1 MTLEQVVE
9 RVGKGVSR
17 RRFLAKAGSVF
28 LGATAAILGMPLAA
42 QGLVCSYCCC
52 VCYSPGGACCS
63 GQCVWSWTC
72 CYVDGR
78 KFRCSEYYCT
88 GGACNGNCTNVTCS
102 TVTHIGSCGQMQ
114 HCYLC

>member
-52 VCYSPGGACCS
+52 VCYSRVVPVVPDNAYGHGHAATS
-63 GQCVWSWTC
+63 
-72 CYVDGR
+72 
-78 KFRCSEYYCT
+78 T
-88 GGACNGNCTNVTCS
+88 GENLDAAS
-102 TVTHIGSCGQMQ
+102 TTAPAVRVMEIAPT
-114 HCYLC
+114 